1 MLNIRSAQDIQRVF
15 GLSCEASDVRW
26 REYLK
31 WKRTRR
37 KTAWENDM
45 KRLYKMAGDAGLE
58 PTQKVANFLY

>member
-1 MLNIRSAQDIQRVF
+1 MPLYETLNIRSAQDIQRVF

-45 KRLYKMAGDAGLE
+45 KRLVNQRLE
-58 PTQKVANFLY
+58 LK